1 MPVNWGSIAGQLGSL
16 GLTSL
21 AKEAVKH
28 GADAEQRR
36 KEEFRRLAELDEKRA
51 KLEKARRRADPK

>member
-16 GLTSL
+16 GLTNL
-21 AKEAVKH
+21 AKDAIKH

-36 KEEFRRLAELDEKRA
+36 KEYLAESERKRA
-51 KLEKARRRADPK
+51 EIERATRKDNAK